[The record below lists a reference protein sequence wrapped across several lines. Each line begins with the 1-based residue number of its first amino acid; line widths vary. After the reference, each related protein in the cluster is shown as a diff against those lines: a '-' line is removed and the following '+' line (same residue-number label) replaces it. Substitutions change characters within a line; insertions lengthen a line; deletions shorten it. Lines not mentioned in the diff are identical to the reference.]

1 MVPQIRDSSTLAEA
15 NVKHAIGLAGLH
27 KNSYL
32 AILKVSIYLVK
43 IQRRIKR
50 I

>member
-1 MVPQIRDSSTLAEA
+1 MVPQIRDSNTLAEA

-43 IQRRIKR
+43 IQKLHKGV
-50 I
+50 